1 MKTITLTRG
10 KISTYDDKTPFLVE
24 DGLLEIEFA
33 LPDNTGVYYFVYEN
47 GDNRGKVK
55 IIGSRVAVPVKA
67 GIFNCSV
74 KRRNKERNFM
84 EVFEVE
90 PLQIDEVDAN
100 LSAFPQI
107 STMQNTLKSL
117 YLSYAE
123 ERAALEEKKKSLD
136 GALQEV
142 KENAEK
148 AIHRLA
154 VAFLSFAYA
163 EYKTDIQMNAKDLS
177 AEDFLAAF
185 GFSASDFT
193 EDELNEIKKE
203 KDL

>member
-24 DGLLEIEFA
+24 NGALEVKFVLPSKTGEYYLVTDNNGKQKTFIPQDGQVSLSVTEGVLSATVKRYVNGRMTEQYPIEPLEI
-33 LPDNTGVYYFVYEN
+33 
-47 GDNRGKVK
+47 R
-55 IIGSRVAVPVKA
+55 
-67 GIFNCSV
+67 SV
-74 KRRNKERNFM
+74 N
-84 EVFEVE
+84 
-90 PLQIDEVDAN
+90 DEV
-100 LSAFPQI
+100 SAFPELSVLQ
-107 STMQNTLKSL
+107 KSVDDAKA
-117 YLSYAE
+117 SYAE
-123 ERAALEEKKKSLD
+123 KKDELEEKEKSLD
-136 GALQEV
+136 AALQEV

-148 AIHRLA
+148 AVHRLA

-163 EYKTDIQMNAKDLS
+163 EYKTDIQMNARDLS

>member
-24 DGLLEIEFA
+24 NGALEVKFVLPSKTGEYYLVTDNNGKQKTFIPQDGQVSLSVTEGVLNATVKRYVNGRMTEQYPIEPLEI
-33 LPDNTGVYYFVYEN
+33 
-47 GDNRGKVK
+47 R
-55 IIGSRVAVPVKA
+55 
-67 GIFNCSV
+67 SV
-74 KRRNKERNFM
+74 N
-84 EVFEVE
+84 
-90 PLQIDEVDAN
+90 DEV
-100 LSAFPQI
+100 SAFPELSVLQ
-107 STMQNTLKSL
+107 KSVDDAKA
-117 YLSYAE
+117 SYAE
-123 ERAALEEKKKSLD
+123 KKDELEEKEKSLD
-136 GALQEV
+136 TALQEV

-148 AIHRLA
+148 AVHRLT

-163 EYKTDIQMNAKDLS
+163 EYRTDIQMNAKDLS

>member
-10 KISTYDDKTPFLVE
+10 KISTYADKTPFLVE
-24 DGLLEIEFA
+24 NGALEVKFVLPSKTGEYYLVTDNNGKQKTFIPQDGQVSLSVTEGILNATVKRYVNGRMTEQYPIEPLEI
-33 LPDNTGVYYFVYEN
+33 
-47 GDNRGKVK
+47 R
-55 IIGSRVAVPVKA
+55 
-67 GIFNCSV
+67 SV
-74 KRRNKERNFM
+74 N
-84 EVFEVE
+84 
-90 PLQIDEVDAN
+90 DEV
-100 LSAFPQI
+100 SAFPELSVLQ
-107 STMQNTLKSL
+107 KSVDDAKA
-117 YLSYAE
+117 SYAE
-123 ERAALEEKKKSLD
+123 KKDALEEKKKSLD
-136 GALQEV
+136 SALQEV

-148 AIHRLA
+148 AVHRLA

-163 EYKTDIQMNAKDLS
+163 EYRTDIQMNAKDLS

>member
-24 DGLLEIEFA
+24 NGALEVKFVLPSKMGEYYLVTDNNGKQKTFIPQDGQVSLSVTEGVLSATVKRYVNGRMTEQYPIEPLEI
-33 LPDNTGVYYFVYEN
+33 
-47 GDNRGKVK
+47 R
-55 IIGSRVAVPVKA
+55 
-67 GIFNCSV
+67 SV
-74 KRRNKERNFM
+74 N
-84 EVFEVE
+84 
-90 PLQIDEVDAN
+90 DEV
-100 LSAFPQI
+100 SAFPELSVLQ
-107 STMQNTLKSL
+107 KSVDDAKA
-117 YLSYAE
+117 SYAE
-123 ERAALEEKKKSLD
+123 KKDELEEKEKSLD
-136 GALQEV
+136 AALQEV

-148 AIHRLA
+148 AVHRLA

-163 EYKTDIQMNAKDLS
+163 EYKTDIQMNARDLS

>member
-24 DGLLEIEFA
+24 NGALEVKFVLPSKTGEYYLVTDNNGKQKTFIPQDGQVSLSVTEGILNATVKRYVNGRMTEQYPIEPLEI
-33 LPDNTGVYYFVYEN
+33 
-47 GDNRGKVK
+47 R
-55 IIGSRVAVPVKA
+55 
-67 GIFNCSV
+67 SV
-74 KRRNKERNFM
+74 N
-84 EVFEVE
+84 
-90 PLQIDEVDAN
+90 DEV
-100 LSAFPQI
+100 SAFPELSVLQ
-107 STMQNTLKSL
+107 KSVDDAKA
-117 YLSYAE
+117 SYAE
-123 ERAALEEKKKSLD
+123 KKDALEEKKKSLD
-136 GALQEV
+136 SALQEV

-148 AIHRLA
+148 AVHRLA